1 VDYDTGAKITGLHWK
16 QRLSPKE
23 VNMRKVR
30 LGKTGLIVTQ
40 LGFGGIPIQRLNE
53 KDAIAVITK
62 CLDLGINFIDTA
74 NAYSTSEERIG
85 KAIAGRKEGL
95 VLATKSTSRSREG
108 IIKHLDQSLKMLGA
122 DCIDL
127 YQFHN
132 VSDAGSLQL
141 VLDPAGPRAAL
152 EEAKKAG
159 KIRHI
164 GVTCHQIDTAKKAVA
179 SDQFETVMFPFNFVT
194 SDAIDELIPI
204 ARSHDVGFISM
215 KPLAGGMI
223 SNARIAFKYLFQ
235 FPDIVSIPGIEK
247 VEEIEEIAALFQGQ
261 PQLTAGE
268 REEMDRLKQ
277 QLGTR
282 FCHRCD
288 YCQPCK
294 EGIAIST
301 VMIFPSL
308 AARLPD
314 HQIYSG
320 FWGSLVEKAAGCS
333 LCGECEERCPYHLP
347 IREMLDEH
355 VQSYLKRKKAF
366 LEAHPTA

>member
-1 VDYDTGAKITGLHWK
+1 
-16 QRLSPKE
+16 
-23 VNMRKVR
+23 MRKVR
-30 LGKTGLIVTQ
+30 LGKTGLMVTQ

-53 KDAIAVITK
+53 KDAIAVVTK

-95 VLATKSTSRSREG
+95 ILATKSTSRSREG
-108 IIKHLDQSLKMLGA
+108 IIKHLEQSLKMLGV

-132 VSDAGSLQL
+132 VSDARSLEI
-141 VLDPAGPRAAL
+141 VLDPEGPRMEL
-152 EEAKKAG
+152 EKAKKAG

-194 SDAIDELIPI
+194 SEAMDELIPLSR
-204 ARSHDVGFISM
+204 AHDVGFITM

-223 SNARIAFKYLFQ
+223 TNARIAFKYLFQ

-247 VEEIEEIAALFQGQ
+247 PEEIEEIAGVLASQ
-261 PQLTAGE
+261 PQVTAE
-268 REEMDRLKQ
+268 DKREMEQLKQ
-277 QLGTR
+277 QLGSR

-314 HQIYSG
+314 QQIYSG

-333 LCGECEERCPYHLP
+333 QCGECEERCPYHLP
-347 IREMLDEH
+347 IREILDEH
-355 VQSYLKRKKAF
+355 VQAYLKRKKIYQ
-366 LEAHPTA
+366 EAHPPA